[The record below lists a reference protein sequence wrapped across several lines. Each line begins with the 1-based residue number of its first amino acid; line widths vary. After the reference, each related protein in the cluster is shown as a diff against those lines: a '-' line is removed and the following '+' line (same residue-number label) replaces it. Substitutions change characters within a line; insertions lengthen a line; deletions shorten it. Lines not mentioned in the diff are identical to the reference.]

1 MATPNVGLYVPDADT
16 PISPLVPIFAGMQG
30 SVDTYLNRKGRAF
43 PNNAARD
50 VAIPSPVYGD
60 FCTSGT
66 GSGFEF
72 QAYDGTTWQTV
83 WSGAS
88 MGWVELLADT
98 GWVSS
103 GLDIVPASGWTIS
116 GYNVRKQGFRV
127 HGQVVASRDTGI
139 TFNDDGDIP
148 GGGAG
153 DVPAFTL
160 PTGWRNGSPFNTYL
174 RVTRTGNMDMTAVSG
189 TNGVVAITHGPQGRT
204 FPAGTNAFFF
214 IDHDIN

>member
-103 GLDIVPASGWTIS
+103 GLDIVP
-116 GYNVRKQGFRV
+116 YVY
-127 HGQVVASRDTGI
+127 VASLHIEQLKLSLQLSRLHQTCFYLHCQSKVGLIARPLGLNHRFGSLTLGVEEPTYHD
-139 TFNDDGDIP
+139 P
-148 GGGAG
+148 Q
-153 DVPAFTL
+153 PA
-160 PTGWRNGSPFNTYL
+160 
-174 RVTRTGNMDMTAVSG
+174 
-189 TNGVVAITHGPQGRT
+189 
-204 FPAGTNAFFF
+204 
-214 IDHDIN
+214 